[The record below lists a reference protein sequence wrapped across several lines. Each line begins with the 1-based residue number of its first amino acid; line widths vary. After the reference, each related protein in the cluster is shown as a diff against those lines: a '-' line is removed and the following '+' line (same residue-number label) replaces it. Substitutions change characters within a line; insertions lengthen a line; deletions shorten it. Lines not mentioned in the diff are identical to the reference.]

1 MQRYVC
7 KTVNPGSIY
16 LFKVHNRNTR
26 KNVNMFKVN
35 KKKTPERH
43 RKRSEICSNVTIK
56 APNQSHF

>member
-7 KTVNPGSIY
+7 KTINPGSIY

-35 KKKTPERH
+35 KKKNTRT
-43 RKRSEICSNVTIK
+43 S
-56 APNQSHF
+56 

>member
-7 KTVNPGSIY
+7 KTINPGSIY

-35 KKKTPERH
+35 KKKH
-43 RKRSEICSNVTIK
+43 QNVIEKEVKYVQT
-56 APNQSHF
+56 